1 MRPARKYILIPEYR
15 PLYAMRDCFG
25 PTHGPLQKPCPTPLD
40 VIRRLLMQSGSEKL
54 TIMEVLKNPDG
65 THTTPVQLTLENY
78 TLPYEEILHGVKMPE
93 KTTITELTA
102 DGMGV
107 KPVVIRHDAPADKI
121 PETPAEKPTPT
132 AVESETPDNE
142 PNQEQSEKSLETTEA
157 EAPAAD
163 TDTAATDEESADEE
177 AQTDESADPDE
188 DLAESEPEAT
198 ETVTVEETNNVVIE
212 TAQKGTDPYAGMTK
226 AQRRA
231 ARREAA
237 KNQQNTG
244 SVETV

>member
-1 MRPARKYILIPEYR
+1 MRPAGKYILIPEYR

-40 VIRRLLMQSGSEKL
+40 VIRRLLMQSGNEKL

-78 TLPYEEILHGVKMPE
+78 TLPYEEILHGAKMPE

-121 PETPAEKPTPT
+121 PETPAEKPAST

-142 PNQEQSEKSLETTEA
+142 PNQEQSEESL
-157 EAPAAD
+157 
-163 TDTAATDEESADEE
+163 
-177 AQTDESADPDE
+177 
-188 DLAESEPEAT
+188 
-198 ETVTVEETNNVVIE
+198 
-212 TAQKGTDPYAGMTK
+212 
-226 AQRRA
+226 
-231 ARREAA
+231 
-237 KNQQNTG
+237 
-244 SVETV
+244 